1 MTRCRFYNALLMIE
15 FTEDRIPANNI
26 ETTIDGLVELYGGES
41 QASGAGERR
50 FILPLRRGVPVAGGV
65 ECRVSWR
72 VSEAGEATVTL
83 VCDRE
88 VDAPK
93 WQRAALLVAG
103 VIGALLFMIWP
114 FFGKYATQF
123 GTLAWIGGFVA
134 VAVYFLTLKRSAGGI
149 AYDFLQRL
157 ARHQREATAGQ

>member
-1 MTRCRFYNALLMIE
+1 MIE
-15 FTEDRIPANNI
+15 FTEDRIPSKGI
-26 ETTIDGLVELYGGES
+26 EETIDGLVELYGGES

-65 ECRVSWR
+65 ECRVSWTA
-72 VSEAGEATVTL
+72 SEEGEATVTL
-83 VCDRE
+83 VADRE

-93 WQRAALLVAG
+93 WQRAALLIVG
-103 VIGALLFMIWP
+103 VIGALTFMVWP
-114 FFGKYATQF
+114 FFGKHATQF
-123 GTLAWIGGFVA
+123 GTLAWIGGFIA
-134 VAVYFLTLKRSAGGI
+134 IAVYFLTLRRSSGGI